1 MTSFNTL
8 GTGRDTDGL
17 DVFDEFT
24 GFGGSL
30 GGIQKV
36 PGVNGRFA
44 ANHSKYALDVSAR
57 NYPNVEHFCGD
68 VQRHDITKFQPCAIF
83 WASPA
88 CPNWTTAKGV
98 KRMFD
103 RTNQIA
109 IPGLEEKIDPVA
121 ERSRLLMDEVHRY
134 LNAMWISGQ
143 PVLAGVVEN
152 VVECRKWADWPRW
165 RNDFR
170 LLGYET
176 KLIAFNAMHARPV
189 RARKAPQSRDRLWFL
204 YWLKALGRTPDFDK
218 WLRPR
223 AWCPRCDREVD
234 AVQSWKR
241 PGADMG
247 RYRQQYVYR
256 CPSTSCRSHL
266 VEPYT
271 EAASSAIDWSL
282 PSTRI
287 GQRAEPL
294 APKTMARVGVGAVRF
309 GIRVPTLA
317 PAGGTW
323 REAPTPVT
331 EPMPTRTTRE
341 SDGLAVPPLLVPVE
355 GRDGKE
361 ARPASEPAR
370 TQTCRNETGLATLPF
385 VATLRGGGSAK
396 APNLVSDP
404 LTTVTASGNHHGL
417 VTTGRPYLAENTPGG
432 PGARHVV
439 LSAADSA
446 RGRRLL
452 AVPPDMLVPYYS
464 TGVARP
470 ASEPIGTL
478 STVDRYA
485 LARGVQFDPDAV
497 MRAVERIEAIDKQ
510 IRSFPEG
517 PVREEARIPLDAQA
531 ARVAA
536 GMGLD
541 DFEFRMLEPHEIAA
555 AMAFDPGFEVFGSK
569 RDQVRGFG
577 NAVPGCVS
585 EVLVSALVEAVTGV
599 ELERSL

>member
-1 MTSFNTL
+1 MTAFNTL
-8 GTGRDTDGL
+8 GTGRDELT
-17 DVFDEFT
+17 VFDEFT

-36 PGVNGRFA
+36 PGVVGRFA
-44 ANHSKYALDVSAR
+44 ANHSTYALEVSAR
-57 NYPNVEHFCGD
+57 NYPHVEHFCGD

-88 CPNWTTAKGV
+88 CPNWTSAKGV

-103 RTNQIA
+103 RTNQVA
-109 IPGLEEKIDPVA
+109 IPGLEPDTDPVA

-134 LNAMWISGQ
+134 LQAMWISGQ

-152 VVECRKWADWPRW
+152 VVECRKWSEWARW
-165 RNDFR
+165 RGEFH
-170 LLGYET
+170 LMGYET

-189 RARKAPQSRDRLWFL
+189 RARKAPQSRDRLWFA
-204 YWLKALGRTPDFDK
+204 YWLKALGRTPDWDK

-234 AVQSWKR
+234 AVQAWKR
-241 PGADMG
+241 PGVDMG

-256 CPSTSCRSHL
+256 CPNSTCRGQV

-271 EAASSAIDWSL
+271 EPASSAIDWSL
-282 PSTRI
+282 PSVRI
-287 GQRAEPL
+287 GERAEPL
-294 APKTMARVGVGAVRF
+294 APKTMARVAVGAVRF
-309 GIRVPTLA
+309 GVRVPTLA

-370 TQTCRNETGLATLPF
+370 TQTCRNETGLAVLPF

-404 LTTVTASGNHHGL
+404 LTTVTASGNHHAL
-417 VTTGRPYLAENTPGG
+417 VR
-432 PGARHVV
+432 
-439 LSAADSA
+439 S
-446 RGRRLL
+446 
-452 AVPPDMLVPYYS
+452 PDLLVPYYS

-470 ASEPIGTL
+470 TSEPIGTL

-485 LARGVQFDPDAV
+485 LTRGVQFDPDAV
-497 MRAVERIEAIDKQ
+497 MRAVGQIEEIDRQ

-517 PVREEARIPLDAQA
+517 PVRDGARVALDAQA
-531 ARVAA
+531 ARIAA

-541 DFEFRMLEPHEIAA
+541 EFEFRMLEPHEIAA
-555 AMAFDPGFEVFGSK
+555 AMAFDPDFEVFGSK

-585 EVLVSALVEAVTGV
+585 EVLVSALVEAITGV